1 MDIIHLIG
9 AWVACAR
16 WPHFLT
22 DTISQAYNKYFFK
35 AEMRSPI
42 TLVYTYK
49 RFQEYVDNTWWVFIL
64 HNDET
69 NEVYEFL
76 KYDDELWEKL
86 LYAMGGGGD

>member
-1 MDIIHLIG
+1 
-9 AWVACAR
+9 
-16 WPHFLT
+16 
-22 DTISQAYNKYFFK
+22 
-35 AEMRSPI
+35 MRSPI

-69 NEVYEFL
+69 NEVYKIL

-86 LYAMGGGGD
+86 LYTIGVGGLELSKCQFVAFDCFFDAHGESTLISLPVL